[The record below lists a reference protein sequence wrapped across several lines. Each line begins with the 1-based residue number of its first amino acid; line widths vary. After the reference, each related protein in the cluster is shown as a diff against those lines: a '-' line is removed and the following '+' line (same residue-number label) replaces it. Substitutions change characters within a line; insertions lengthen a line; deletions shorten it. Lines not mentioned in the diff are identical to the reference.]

1 MQQLEKFIIDLSEID
16 PINMS
21 KPFLK
26 FLEFDNN
33 YDKDTENYLI
43 NNKSMKQENNLGLS
57 MKNPYK
63 KFDNHINNNDDENL
77 NLNYNNKSTSL
88 RNSLYK
94 NQYH

>member
-1 MQQLEKFIIDLSEID
+1 M
-16 PINMS
+16 
-21 KPFLK
+21 
-26 FLEFDNN
+26 
-33 YDKDTENYLI
+33 Y